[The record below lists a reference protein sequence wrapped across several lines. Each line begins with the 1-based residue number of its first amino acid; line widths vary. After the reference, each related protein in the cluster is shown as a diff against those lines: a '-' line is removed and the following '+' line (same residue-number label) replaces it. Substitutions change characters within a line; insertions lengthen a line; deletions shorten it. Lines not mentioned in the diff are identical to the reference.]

1 MPPIFRVSFPSFFR
15 RTTLA
20 FNKHVIRKK
29 TAGSCIT
36 DGAVLG
42 ISEEG
47 TTHADGSLFQH
58 LVMHIAQNL
67 IPMLNNQYKQ
77 YRCYSFFKHS
87 FLHNMHLSTHN
98 THLCLSHMFRWTV
111 MVYVINVSSFRP
123 HSLTIILP
131 AISKWKNNN
140 QSLTIK
146 KHFFFFLICAMLVQ
160 FYIYYTQNIF
170 DPSYILYMWF
180 TDSCAT
186 AGLSHIWG
194 GKEFNLQRNYNV
206 YTKMITQLL
215 YLIEILQQK
224 DWQSNI
230 FQLPLLFVKKKRK
243 KKSPNP

>member
-146 KHFFFFLICAMLVQ
+146 KHFFFFFDMCHVSPIFLFSEMVN
-160 FYIYYTQNIF
+160 IYYTQNFLTHHISYTC
-170 DPSYILYMWF
+170 DSLIHVQQQVLVIYEVEKSLIYKEITMYILRWLLN
-180 TDSCAT
+180 C
-186 AGLSHIWG
+186 
-194 GKEFNLQRNYNV
+194 
-206 YTKMITQLL
+206 YT
-215 YLIEILQQK
+215 
-224 DWQSNI
+224 
-230 FQLPLLFVKKKRK
+230 
-243 KKSPNP
+243 